1 MVFWVDER
9 VKVRRGEDDRDAFA
23 VLLLLLLTSV
33 CLLWEHAGP
42 IWALLGHLERD
53 DRSGRDVGAAAV
65 VALEIHRIRIPVVR
79 RRNWPYVL

>member
-1 MVFWVDER
+1 MVFCVDER
-9 VKVRRGEDDRDAFA
+9 VKVRLGEDDRDAFA
-23 VLLLLLLTSV
+23 VLLLLLLTSL

-42 IWALLGHLERD
+42 IWALVDHLERD
-53 DRSGRDVGAAAV
+53 DRSGRDDGAAA